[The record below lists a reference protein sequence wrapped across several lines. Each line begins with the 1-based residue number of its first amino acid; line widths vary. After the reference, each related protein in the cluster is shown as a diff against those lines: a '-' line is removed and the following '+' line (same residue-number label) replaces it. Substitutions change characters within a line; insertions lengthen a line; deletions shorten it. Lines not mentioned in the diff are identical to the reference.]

1 MQQKFSTTANDEVL
15 LRETSWTR
23 RQVFYSLQAQW
34 SYFVGEVNLICIEQL
49 LLPQIA
55 QEALGNQ
62 LVQAVRA
69 LSRRATAQKARSTL
83 AEAWTPP
90 ASSSVSA
97 DLNQL
102 SEPTVRNLLSGVE
115 AEAMQRRFL
124 GRDWS
129 RLVREDILRFVACEK
144 MVLAGSSS
152 ERRIRR
158 EQDQRQGHDLGQ
170 DENHEATMAWID
182 PGQDGPLG
190 EEYPALTEL
199 LLRLHLLPF
208 EINSE

>member
-1 MQQKFSTTANDEVL
+1 M
-15 LRETSWTR
+15 
-23 RQVFYSLQAQW
+23 
-34 SYFVGEVNLICIEQL
+34 
-49 LLPQIA
+49 
-55 QEALGNQ
+55 
-62 LVQAVRA
+62 RA

-90 ASSSVSA
+90 ASSSISA

-144 MVLAGSSS
+144 MVLAS
-152 ERRIRR
+152 ERRIGR
-158 EQDQRQGHDLGQ
+158 EQDREEHDQDQEQ
-170 DENHEATMAWID
+170 DESHEATMAWID